1 MSPLGF
7 LRFPTRF
14 CPSLMVPEFVSKERY
29 WPQWLGHG
37 SRWLWRWWH
46 PGHLGRRHGCQ
57 SQDVQDVQGK
67 SMKEHERNHRN
78 PLKFIETIPYIPSP
92 DYFIPLHS
100 ICFIS
105 FSSWMM
111 AAKHFIAPLCHDE
124 LGWMTFFSDW
134 VEATN
139 RLCIFLG
146 IRHFGQT
153 STQFHDPLQFMTAML
168 DAGFSSFVRIW
179 FVLYSF
185 FFNVLLLRL
194 GGMELVNGGDL
205 DAALGLLNGPGVDAN
220 GALPHRTTL
229 CNETQILWSLL
240 VTFKAFLGISRCLNS
255 NFKSFEAQGSI
266 LFIII
271 GPGCGQW
278 WEDRPK
284 DVADSR
290 ILSRCLKSTNTKRN
304 LWIIFDTF
312 TSKQSSK
319 DCNPPMVW
327 NSQHTAH
334 TALQFKVRF
343 SCHQGWSLAPRT
355 VMACDGCWDE
365 S

>member
-1 MSPLGF
+1 
-7 LRFPTRF
+7 
-14 CPSLMVPEFVSKERY
+14 
-29 WPQWLGHG
+29 
-37 SRWLWRWWH
+37 
-46 PGHLGRRHGCQ
+46 
-57 SQDVQDVQGK
+57 
-67 SMKEHERNHRN
+67 
-78 PLKFIETIPYIPSP
+78 
-92 DYFIPLHS
+92 
-100 ICFIS
+100 
-105 FSSWMM
+105 M

-124 LGWMTFFSDW
+124 LGWMTFFFSGW

-153 STQFHDPLQFMTAML
+153 STQFHDPLQSMTAML
-168 DAGFSSFVRIW
+168 DAGCSSFVMIW

-220 GALPHRTTL
+220 GALAHRTTL
-229 CNETQILWSLL
+229 CNETQMWSLL

-255 NFKSFEAQGSI
+255 NFRNFEAQGSI

-284 DVADSR
+284 DVAESH
-290 ILSRCLKSTNTKRN
+290 ILSRCLKSTKTKRN

-312 TSKQSSK
+312 TSKQSIAKLQRLQPPNGLKLSK
-319 DCNPPMVW
+319 VTAEICWISRWDSAATRGGAWHQGRWWVERGALRSTLKIAVAWNAWNIMEPKNPEAQPFWDCNVNVMGVPSYINWLV
-327 NSQHTAH
+327 QHEQK
-334 TALQFKVRF
+334 LQENGVTGM
-343 SCHQGWSLAPRT
+343 SSSLAANAQICAATR
-355 VMACDGCWDE
+355 
-365 S
+365 

>member
-1 MSPLGF
+1 MMNSD
-7 LRFPTRF
+7 
-14 CPSLMVPEFVSKERY
+14 ER
-29 WPQWLGHG
+29 
-37 SRWLWRWWH
+37 
-46 PGHLGRRHGCQ
+46 
-57 SQDVQDVQGK
+57 V
-67 SMKEHERNHRN
+67 
-78 PLKFIETIPYIPSP
+78 
-92 DYFIPLHS
+92 
-100 ICFIS
+100 
-105 FSSWMM
+105 
-111 AAKHFIAPLCHDE
+111 
-124 LGWMTFFSDW
+124 FFSGW

-139 RLCIFLG
+139 RHCIFLG

-153 STQFHDPLQFMTAML
+153 STQFHDPLQSMTAML
-168 DAGFSSFVRIW
+168 DAGCSFFVMIW

-220 GALPHRTTL
+220 GALAHRTL

-240 VTFKAFLGISRCLNS
+240 VTFNAILGISRCLNS
-255 NFKSFEAQGSI
+255 NFKDFEAQGSI

-284 DVADSR
+284 DVADSH

-312 TSKQSSK
+312 TSKSSKQSSK
-319 DCNPPMVW
+319 DCCW
-327 NSQHTAH
+327 N
-334 TALQFKVRF
+334 LLNFKVRF

-355 VMACDGCWDE
+355 VMACDGWDE